1 VILGKGVKLDKKEW
15 EKKLAK
21 YFEGYVKYDVPPST
35 MSHEWV
41 KRYRGWDEAG
51 IAQLPE
57 QIELM
62 LETIEKFEI
71 DIFFELGTMGGG
83 LSLMMFDRMEVF
95 TDFVYYGFEIDPQ
108 FPCERVLNSPF
119 FTLGDVFSQPIKSY
133 VVDKIHTSEKHALVF
148 CDDGN
153 KPKEMIEY
161 SMLLRVGDYIM
172 GHDYPGEI
180 TDKTLDALDKQ
191 IQFIEEI
198 DRQKYRDIGYSLWRR
213 YR

>member
-1 VILGKGVKLDKKEW
+1 MNKQEW

-41 KRYRGWDEAG
+41 KRYRAWDEAG

-57 QIELM
+57 QVELL

-71 DIFFELGTMGGG
+71 DTFFELGIMGGG
-83 LSLMMFDRMEVF
+83 LTLMMLDRMKVYF
-95 TDFVYYGFEIDPQ
+95 DFSYFGFEIDKQ
-108 FPCERVLNSPF
+108 FPCERAMNSSQV
-119 FTLGDVFSQPIKSY
+119 TMADVFSQPIKAFIS
-133 VVDKIHTSEKHALVF
+133 DRIQTTEKHVLVF

-153 KPKEMIEY
+153 KPREMIEY

-191 IQFIEEI
+191 IQFIEEV
-198 DRQKYRDIGYSLWRR
+198 DRQKYRDNGYSLWRR
-213 YR
+213 YK